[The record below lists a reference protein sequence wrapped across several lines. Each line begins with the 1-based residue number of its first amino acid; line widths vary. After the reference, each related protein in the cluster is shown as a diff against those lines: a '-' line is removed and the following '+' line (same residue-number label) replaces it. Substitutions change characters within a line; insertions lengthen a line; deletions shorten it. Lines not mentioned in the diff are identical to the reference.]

1 VISTTFRVSAI
12 NANGDVGMNDFTGDD
27 AHTRAKAM
35 FDANVQSG
43 KWIAAAIQSRV
54 VAFAGGECKD
64 TGFVSVETF
73 AA

>member
-1 VISTTFRVSAI
+1 MISTTFRVSAV
-12 NANGDVGMNDFTGDD
+12 NANGDMGMNDFTGPD
-27 AHTRAKAM
+27 AHAKAKAM

-43 KWIAAAIQSRV
+43 KWVAAAIQSRV

-64 TGFVSVETF
+64 TGFVVVETF